1 MTMFKAPKGRIM
13 FEHEREDL
21 AKVVKI
27 VMERDDT
34 NIAGGNISFKVS
46 AEDTG
51 KEYIIMTPT
60 MMSEAYL
67 GDLAPEQILVVEPHT
82 RLSLIHI

>member
-34 NIAGGNISFKVS
+34 NIAGGNISLK
-46 AEDTG
+46 
-51 KEYIIMTPT
+51 
-60 MMSEAYL
+60 
-67 GDLAPEQILVVEPHT
+67 
-82 RLSLIHI
+82 